1 MKSRVFAV
9 SSAIGPLFAIGAVM
23 TIATI
28 GGCNGLLGI
37 TEATVDPSIAADAS
51 GNVDATSSDS
61 ATLDSGTPG
70 TPDTGNPYTCD
81 SYCTNIMQNCT
92 LDNQEYLN
100 RDVCLA
106 MCSHFELG
114 VAGEEEHDSLACR
127 VYHAAAAAGDPGVHC
142 RHAGPTGA
150 GHCGPQPCEAF
161 CLLENALCGGH
172 PYDPYDGGESTCR
185 AQCPQFTYVSAGEDA
200 GDLTFTSGNTL
211 NCRIYHLESA
221 YDLGNPA
228 AQTTH
233 CPHTGVISAACN

>member
-9 SSAIGPLFAIGAVM
+9 SSAIGALFAIGAVM
-23 TIATI
+23 SIATI

-37 TEATVDPSIAADAS
+37 TEATVDPSIAGDAS
-51 GNVDATSSDS
+51 SSSDATSSDS
-61 ATLDSGTPG
+61 AALDSGTP
-70 TPDTGNPYTCD
+70 DTGDPYTCD

-92 LDNQEYLN
+92 LDNQEYIN
-100 RDVCLA
+100 RNVCLA
-106 MCSHFELG
+106 MCSHFEPG
-114 VAGEEEHDSLACR
+114 VAGEQEHDSLACR
-127 VYHAAAAAGDPGVHC
+127 VYHTTAAAGDPGVHC
-142 RHAGPTGA
+142 RHAGPTGG
-150 GHCGPQPCEAF
+150 GHCGDQPCEAF

-221 YDLGNPA
+221 YDLSNPA

-233 CPHTGVISAACN
+233 CPHTGVISAACQ